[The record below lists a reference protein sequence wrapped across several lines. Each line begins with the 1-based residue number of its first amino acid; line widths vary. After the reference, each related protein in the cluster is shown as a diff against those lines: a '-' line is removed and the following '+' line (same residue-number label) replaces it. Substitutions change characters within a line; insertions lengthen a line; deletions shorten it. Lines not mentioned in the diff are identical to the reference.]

1 MTALFSGRI
10 VRVVRMI
17 QVLDELPEGI
27 VQRPGRIWNV
37 LARSLGEQGA
47 GGRTA
52 LAWRW
57 ALTGA
62 CPSPVTLRPCASRPP
77 RRDELLAE
85 AGAPAEL
92 TGGDADPGG
101 QVMHARFVL
110 QWLAGELD
118 GLPLWN
124 GGPQNPHVTDGAD
137 YARTGA
143 EIEEVY
149 GWALAARLRYPWPAS
164 PPWTAHGW
172 ASAGG
177 TARCSFWPGRAG
189 KQGKGRCR
197 ACACPGGRRRTRSHS
212 TSAGR

>member
-52 LAWRW
+52 LAGRW
-57 ALTGA
+57 PRPGT
-62 CPSPVTLRPCASRPP
+62 CPTPVTLSPSADRPP
-77 RRDELLAE
+77 RRGEFLAE

-92 TGGDADPGG
+92 TGGGADPGG
-101 QVMHARFVL
+101 QVAHARFL
-110 QWLAGELD
+110 LRWLAGELD

-124 GGPQNPHVTDGAD
+124 GEPQNPHATDGAGH
-137 YARTGA
+137 AHTGA

-164 PPWTAHGW
+164 
-172 ASAGG
+172 
-177 TARCSFWPGRAG
+177 
-189 KQGKGRCR
+189 
-197 ACACPGGRRRTRSHS
+197 
-212 TSAGR
+212 